1 MQKAITVWFEAG
13 PARPPQREPEACQSQ
28 EGTGGQPSQHAPA
41 TPDNNRATPGNAGVA
56 PRVPIAAADA
66 DSEED
71 VVLVEDRCAD
81 EVRAAKKRKLGVVDV
96 DATATVPSSVPH
108 SAIVLE

>member
-1 MQKAITVWFEAG
+1 M
-13 PARPPQREPEACQSQ
+13 
-28 EGTGGQPSQHAPA
+28 
-41 TPDNNRATPGNAGVA
+41 
-56 PRVPIAAADA
+56 PIAAADA